1 MQQWDIE
8 AILFVCHW
16 NLNSIWVEDFS
27 KLSQIST
34 FLNAHQFDIFRS
46 PKVFLYLNTF
56 NDSVNSV
63 DISKSKNSR
72 KYRKLLIMS
81 FQKKKIKKCT
91 MSIFYKML
99 CKKQKRVI
107 KLLQNTTLPQI
118 YITTCKIWELYQK
131 YCNIIRA
138 RKE

>member
-8 AILFVCHW
+8 ANLRAVGWRSSLFVCYW

-34 FLNAHQFDIFRS
+34 FFNAHQFDIFRS

-56 NDSVNSV
+56 NDLVHSVN
-63 DISKSKNSR
+63 ISKSKNSR

-81 FQKKKIKKCT
+81 FQIK
-91 MSIFYKML
+91 
-99 CKKQKRVI
+99 
-107 KLLQNTTLPQI
+107 
-118 YITTCKIWELYQK
+118 
-131 YCNIIRA
+131 
-138 RKE
+138 